1 VPLKLHVRERGRMYE
16 RGGLCGCEG
25 KWSKMKKE
33 KGKRKKG
40 SF

>member
-1 VPLKLHVRERGRMYE
+1 MYE

-33 KGKRKKG
+33 KGKRAAFKK
-40 SF
+40 